1 MIKPVLHRIL
11 IKVDPVETK
20 TASGI
25 IVSLNEKREQ
35 AAAEIGTVVD
45 IGSTAFKDYGETPD
59 LVKIGD
65 RVYFAKYA
73 GKLVKDTNEDEFL
86 LVNDEDICG
95 LLVDG

>member
-45 IGSTAFKDYGETPD
+45 IGSTAFKDYGESPD
-59 LVKIGD
+59 LIKVGD

-73 GKLVKDTNEDEFL
+73 GKVVKDIDGNELL

-95 LLVDG
+95 LLLDE

>member
-45 IGSTAFKDYGETPD
+45 IGSTAFKDYGESPD
-59 LVKIGD
+59 LIKVGD

-73 GKLVKDTNEDEFL
+73 GKVVKDIDGNEL
-86 LVNDEDICG
+86 LICNDEDIVG
-95 LLVDG
+95 VLYE

>member
-1 MIKPVLHRIL
+1 MIKPILHRIL

-45 IGSTAFKDYGETPD
+45 IGTTAFKDYGEAPD
-59 LVKIGD
+59 LIKVGD

-73 GKLVKDTNEDEFL
+73 GKTVKDVDDNEFTIL
-86 LVNDEDICG
+86 NDEDIVG
-95 LLVDG
+95 VLYE

>member
-45 IGSTAFKDYGETPD
+45 IGSTAFKDYGETPN
-59 LVKIGD
+59 LIKVGD

-73 GKLVKDTNEDEFL
+73 GKTVKDTDGNEFL
-86 LVNDEDICG
+86 ICNDEDIVG
-95 LLVDG
+95 VLYE